1 MKQGS
6 GSVRK
11 LFISLLVAC
20 LLFPGAG
27 YAQLRTLP
35 ANAKR
40 ATVGQPQVLPYV
52 ELGGKVVRLAPGGV
66 IYDQNNRTIVHGALP
81 ADTDVVF
88 TTDMHGDVARIYI
101 LTPQEQAQFNQRK

>member
-1 MKQGS
+1 MRN
-6 GSVRK
+6 V
-11 LFISLLVAC
+11 LPLLLLLVAS
-20 LLFPGAG
+20 LLFAATG

-40 ATVGQPQVLPYV
+40 TTTGMQARAQPYV

-81 ADTDVVF
+81 AGADVAF
-88 TTDMHGDVARIYI
+88 TIDMHGDIARIYI
-101 LTPQEQAQFNQRK
+101 LTPQEQALLDQRR